1 MPPQEGVPIV
11 KVAEAEC
18 PDSLT
23 RPSFL
28 ASYTGTSGEGAGKL
42 GLGANQNLVAVY
54 SQYQVVHSS
63 HESVVLTL
71 VGTSSAS
78 TGETRQDRQT

>member
-1 MPPQEGVPIV
+1 M

-28 ASYTGTSGEGAGKL
+28 ASYTGSSGEGAGKL